1 MNRTTID
8 FGIDLGT
15 TNSAVA
21 VFTGNH
27 GEPTKVIKN
36 TTDGNDADITP
47 SAVYINKKGA
57 LRVGRRAKDRI
68 VDEDEDVHIE
78 FKRQMGT
85 DHVYSFK
92 SSGENRKPEELS
104 AEVLKSLRAD
114 VQQRTGET
122 VEASVITVPAA
133 FELHQCDATR
143 KAAQLAGF
151 KESPLLQEPVAAALA
166 YGFQVDQEKTYWLVY
181 DFGGG
186 TFDAA
191 IIKSEEGTIH
201 IAEHGG
207 DNFLGGSDL
216 DWALVDKIVVPKIG
230 SRYGLEDFSRANA
243 GVGKR
248 WYRAFMRLKFAVEQA
263 KIDLSRQGVQ
273 TASLDSG

>member
-27 GEPTKVIKN
+27 GESTKVIKN

-85 DHVYSFK
+85 DHVYSF
-92 SSGENRKPEELS
+92 
-104 AEVLKSLRAD
+104 
-114 VQQRTGET
+114 
-122 VEASVITVPAA
+122 
-133 FELHQCDATR
+133 
-143 KAAQLAGF
+143 
-151 KESPLLQEPVAAALA
+151 
-166 YGFQVDQEKTYWLVY
+166 
-181 DFGGG
+181 
-186 TFDAA
+186 
-191 IIKSEEGTIH
+191 
-201 IAEHGG
+201 
-207 DNFLGGSDL
+207 
-216 DWALVDKIVVPKIG
+216 
-230 SRYGLEDFSRANA
+230 
-243 GVGKR
+243 
-248 WYRAFMRLKFAVEQA
+248 
-263 KIDLSRQGVQ
+263 
-273 TASLDSG
+273 

>member
-27 GEPTKVIKN
+27 GEPTKVVKN

-68 VDEDEDVHIE
+68 VDEDEDVYIE

-85 DHVYSFK
+85 DYAYRFK
-92 SSGENRKPEELS
+92 SSGQNRSPEELS

-114 VQQRTGET
+114 VQQRTAEV

-143 KAAQLAGF
+143 LKAGNLGPGAVTVTCARCRKTLAFCAMRRVIMSIMPPHPHPRLGTDKARSEAGRGHDGF
-151 KESPLLQEPVAAALA
+151 RVSA
-166 YGFQVDQEKTYWLVY
+166 
-181 DFGGG
+181 
-186 TFDAA
+186 
-191 IIKSEEGTIH
+191 
-201 IAEHGG
+201 
-207 DNFLGGSDL
+207 
-216 DWALVDKIVVPKIG
+216 
-230 SRYGLEDFSRANA
+230 
-243 GVGKR
+243 
-248 WYRAFMRLKFAVEQA
+248 
-263 KIDLSRQGVQ
+263 
-273 TASLDSG
+273 